1 MARLKKT
8 VTKEK
13 GVIGAAPTKK
23 ITRATTLPATTEE
36 GQNEAEEEQA
46 PPPMSLMEAL
56 QAKIRTRFL
65 LLHPERD
72 SDDD

>member
-13 GVIGAAPTKK
+13 GVLGAAPTKK

-36 GQNEAEEEQA
+36 GQKEEAEEEQA
-46 PPPMSLMEAL
+46 PPPMSLM
-56 QAKIRTRFL
+56 
-65 LLHPERD
+65 
-72 SDDD
+72 